1 MLQEQE
7 LIEKIKIGWS
17 HFFAPEFIFMKDSIK
32 DHSKEWLKRRTIKR
46 KKSCW
51 SWMEGKEERL
61 LVMDAEERR
70 RAEGC
75 LNMRGLVFHHLLHM
89 FRNLSAL
96 LLSSQVAEVCV
107 WVAV

>member
-1 MLQEQE
+1 
-7 LIEKIKIGWS
+7 
-17 HFFAPEFIFMKDSIK
+17 
-32 DHSKEWLKRRTIKR
+32 
-46 KKSCW
+46 
-51 SWMEGKEERL
+51 MEGKEERL

-107 WVAV
+107 GCCVGGMRRMWVEITRKSFIDQCCTVINEIILPPKIKL